1 MLMWFIPWAGLMYL
15 PRTISTRGWR
25 LPSTWRVTRLMS
37 TTTPRRSPACSRPTC
52 AVMSSHFGLMRIQ
65 QWWQP
70 STRRERGACSGRVR
84 ARAGC
89 RLWPSRRSHLTPR
102 LQRHECARAS
112 ASCIHEVV
120 LSWCSKQ
127 GFLRT
132 AQCRICLKWGARSSL
147 HVHRPPQDPAG
158 PPAPRPPYHL
168 QPVALSAITRARTLG
183 HGGCAAAS
191 RAVLRELVVT

>member
-1 MLMWFIPWAGLMYL
+1 MGRPDVSTQNDFNTWMETAVDMAGNTTDVNDYSTKITSLLTTYL
-15 PRTISTRGWR
+15 RSDEFSLWIDEDPAVVATVNKAGAGCLFWQGKSQGGLSVVAFAT
-25 LPSTWRVTRLMS
+25 LPSN
-37 TTTPRRSPACSRPTC
+37 TTVAKD
-52 AVMSSHFGLMRIQ
+52 
-65 QWWQP
+65 
-70 STRRERGACSGRVR
+70 
-84 ARAGC
+84 
-89 RLWPSRRSHLTPR
+89 
-102 LQRHECARAS
+102 ECARAS